1 MSTVCGAPSAKSPGP
16 LRANSVK
23 PWGLIGVFLGMRLGA
38 GVVAIFILISGGT
51 LAAQQ
56 QKKKHE
62 PAGARPVKAIMEKTH
77 KEKGA
82 LIFLVRDAEST
93 DADNKALLEVYKQLN
108 MLKPPTGDEKGWKNR
123 TDNVIKALQDL
134 IDKKP
139 NAVEKVRSVT
149 DCKGCHDAHRVGGN
163 SGK

>member
-1 MSTVCGAPSAKSPGP
+1 
-16 LRANSVK
+16 
-23 PWGLIGVFLGMRLGA
+23 MRSGA
-38 GVVAIFILISGGT
+38 GIVALLVLISGGS

-56 QKKKHE
+56 QKKKPD
-62 PAGARPVKAIMEKTH
+62 PAGAHPVKDIMLKTH

-82 LIFLVRDAEST
+82 LIFLVRDMEST
-93 DADNKALLEVYKQLN
+93 DDDNKKLLEVYKQLN
-108 MLKPPTGDEKGWKNR
+108 MLKPPTGDAKSWTNR
-123 TDNVIKALQDL
+123 TNAVITALQDL

-139 NAVEKVRSVT
+139 DAKQATEKVRQVT

>member
-1 MSTVCGAPSAKSPGP
+1 
-16 LRANSVK
+16 
-23 PWGLIGVFLGMRLGA
+23 MRIGA
-38 GVVAIFILISGGT
+38 GVVALLVLIPGGS
-51 LAAQQ
+51 LLAQQ
-56 QKKKHE
+56 DKKK
-62 PAGARPVKAIMEKTH
+62 PGPTGPRPVRDIMVKTH

-82 LIFLVRDAEST
+82 LVFLVRDAEST
-93 DADNKALLEVYKQLN
+93 DADNKKLLEIYQQLN

-123 TDNVIKALQDL
+123 TDTVIKALQEL

-139 NAVEKVRSVT
+139 NAVEKVRQVT

>member
-1 MSTVCGAPSAKSPGP
+1 LILVCGGS
-16 LRANSVK
+16 
-23 PWGLIGVFLGMRLGA
+23 
-38 GVVAIFILISGGT
+38 

-56 QKKKHE
+56 QKKK
-62 PAGARPVKAIMEKTH
+62 PDPPGAHPVKDIMIKTH

-82 LIFLVRDAEST
+82 LVFLVRDMEGT
-93 DADNKALLEVYKQLN
+93 EDDVKKLLDVYKQLN
-108 MLKPPTGDEKGWKNR
+108 GLKPPTGDAKSWSNR
-123 TDNVIKALQDL
+123 TAAVIAALQDL

-139 NAVEKVRSVT
+139 DAKQATEKVRNVT

>member
-1 MSTVCGAPSAKSPGP
+1 MVLLLS
-16 LRANSVK
+16 
-23 PWGLIGVFLGMRLGA
+23 
-38 GVVAIFILISGGT
+38 GT
-51 LAAQQ
+51 LLAQQ
-56 QKKKHE
+56 QKKK
-62 PAGARPVKAIMEKTH
+62 PDPPGAHPVKDIMVKTH

-93 DADNKALLEVYKQLN
+93 DDDNKKLLEVYKQLN
-108 MLKPPTGDEKGWKNR
+108 MLKPPTGDAKSWTSR
-123 TDNVIKALQDL
+123 TSAVMAALQEL

-139 NAVEKVRSVT
+139 NAVEKVRQVT

>member
-1 MSTVCGAPSAKSPGP
+1 MV
-16 LRANSVK
+16 LV
-23 PWGLIGVFLGMRLGA
+23 
-38 GVVAIFILISGGT
+38 SGGS

-56 QKKKHE
+56 QKKPDPPGSH
-62 PAGARPVKAIMEKTH
+62 PVKDIMLKTH

-82 LIFLVRDAEST
+82 LVFLVRDMEST
-93 DADNKALLEVYKQLN
+93 DDDNKKLLEVYKKLST
-108 MLKPPTGDEKGWKNR
+108 LKPPTGDPKSWTSR
-123 TDNVIKALQDL
+123 TSAVIAALQDL

-139 NAVEKVRSVT
+139 DAKQATEKVRQVT

>member
-1 MSTVCGAPSAKSPGP
+1 MK
-16 LRANSVK
+16 
-23 PWGLIGVFLGMRLGA
+23 LGA
-38 GVVAIFILISGGT
+38 GTLAILLLLFGGT

-56 QKKKHE
+56 SKRKKP
-62 PAGARPVKAIMEKTH
+62 PAPPSAHPVKDLMLQTH

-82 LIFLVRDAEST
+82 LVFLVRDAESK

-108 MLKPPTGDEKGWKNR
+108 SLKPPTGDEKSWKSR
-123 TDNVIKALQDL
+123 TMNAINAIQEV

-139 NAVEKVRSVT
+139 GAVEKVRAVT
-149 DCKGCHDAHRVGGN
+149 ECKGCHDAHRVGGN

>member
-1 MSTVCGAPSAKSPGP
+1 
-16 LRANSVK
+16 
-23 PWGLIGVFLGMRLGA
+23 MRLGA
-38 GVVAIFILISGGT
+38 GVVTILALISGGS
-51 LAAQQ
+51 LVAQQ
-56 QKKKHE
+56 SKKKPE
-62 PAGARPVKAIMEKTH
+62 PLSARPVKTIMEKTH

-93 DADNKALLEVYKQLN
+93 DADNKALLEVYKQLAT
-108 MLKPPTGDEKGWKNR
+108 LKPPTGDAKGWANR
-123 TDNVIKALQDL
+123 IDNVIKALQDL

-139 NAVEKVRSVT
+139 NAVEKVRGVT

>member
-1 MSTVCGAPSAKSPGP
+1 
-16 LRANSVK
+16 
-23 PWGLIGVFLGMRLGA
+23 MRIGA
-38 GVVAIFILISGGT
+38 GVVAILVLISGGA
-51 LAAQQ
+51 LFAQQ
-56 QKKKHE
+56 QKKN
-62 PAGARPVKAIMEKTH
+62 PPPGSARPVKAIMEKTH

-82 LIFLVRDAEST
+82 LVFLVRDAEST
-93 DADNKALLEVYKQLN
+93 DADNKKLLEVYQQLN

-123 TDNVIKALQDL
+123 TENVIKALQEL

-139 NAVEKVRSVT
+139 NAVEKVRQVT